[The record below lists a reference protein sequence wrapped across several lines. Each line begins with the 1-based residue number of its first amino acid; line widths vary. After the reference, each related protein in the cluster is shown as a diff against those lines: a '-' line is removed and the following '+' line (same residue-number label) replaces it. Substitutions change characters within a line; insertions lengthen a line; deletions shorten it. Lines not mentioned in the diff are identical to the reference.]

1 MLDQLEPIL
10 VVGDDLQASE
20 SSRAA
25 VALVAHRYELLEAS
39 SIDEA
44 VALLTAVHERYPS
57 VPIMVVSTQRTGQ
70 IRATVAYSSAGL
82 VPPSLH
88 RSAMVGALR
97 MLLMNELFDS
107 ARVNDIDHQARE
119 EITNIRHRI
128 QSLTSQQKVVLG
140 LIVRGK
146 LNKQIAFEL
155 SVSMTTV
162 KAHVSAILNK
172 LGVQSRT
179 QAVIL
184 VNKVD
189 FVV

>member
-10 VVGDDLQASE
+10 VVGDSLQASE
-20 SSRAA
+20 STRAA

-44 VALLTAVHERYPS
+44 VALLTAVHEQYPS

-70 IRATVAYSSAGL
+70 IRAAVAHSSAGL

-88 RSAMVGALR
+88 RSAIVGALR
-97 MLLMNELFDS
+97 MLLMNELFESD
-107 ARVNDIDHQARE
+107 RVNDDDHRARE
-119 EITNIRHRI
+119 ETINIRHRI

-155 SVSMTTV
+155 NVSMTTV

-184 VNKVD
+184 VNKVH
-189 FVV
+189 FVT